1 MTVEPRYVIN
11 QNDGIDTLH
20 RNNSEKCNVDDAD
33 GAKAVDPLTAR
44 ALERGGHIRLCGHCY
59 PKDEA
64 HL

>member
-1 MTVEPRYVIN
+1 MTEPRYIVN
-11 QNDGIDTLH
+11 ENDGIDTLH
-20 RNNSEKCNVDDAD
+20 RNNSEKCNVDDAE

>member
-20 RNNSEKCNVDDAD
+20 RNPSESCNTDDAKGRQTVD
-33 GAKAVDPLTAR
+33 SGTAKA
-44 ALERGGHIRLCGHCY
+44 LEAGGHIRLCGHCY